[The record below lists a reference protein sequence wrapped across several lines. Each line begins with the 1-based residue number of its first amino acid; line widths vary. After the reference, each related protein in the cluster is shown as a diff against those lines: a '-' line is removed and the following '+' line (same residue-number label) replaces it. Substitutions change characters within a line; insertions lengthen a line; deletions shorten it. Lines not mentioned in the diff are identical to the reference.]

1 VFQAV
6 EENSVS
12 ILQLAKNAYSE
23 NQLLASLVQYNKKG
37 ETPLVIA
44 MKGKNVSV
52 ISELVT
58 VLQKCDYKIYKFHLM
73 FVIDQLS
80 HDFPI
85 LEIIDWILKDNY
97 SYRWLKFIAK
107 VFIKSPSFT
116 REDKIIALELLGA
129 VLVSTASYHSYKKML
144 KFGLVYWKKSMT
156 LRYFPQDGELI
167 LPKTPAVCVPSEASS
182 VVFGSDVE
190 VITME
195 EIDFLQEEFENHSLF
210 VYHAQ
215 IQCMKRWQIQALLVI
230 LRISSQAHH
239 GHLHWLYLECLFS
252 FTEFVFARMRESKIV
267 LNSYLLVL
275 EQMNGFDPK
284 QISRQSFEI
293 FIKTLGRLANHFRK
307 ASKGPPDSPAR
318 KELTYE
324 NLLVPTEFIAK
335 ILKLFPESA
344 MISSIKIMGH
354 RFALFVYN
362 FLLVFNSISPQM
374 TNEEKQKLEEY
385 YSSYIRQLFT
395 ERTATVLNVAL
406 TFYSFYQGKHLYL
419 DTLKQILQLGADP
432 NAIDEKGRSPLH
444 ILADKQTYCMDEYE
458 PMFQILLDA
467 GSHLDM
473 ATDDG
478 DTVVSIMKTNAIEC
492 QRLGLV
498 VHPYYKSLINTVF
511 PLTCYAARVIRR
523 HGIPFDEDRL
533 PSTLQEFVSRHSD
546 KGIKTL
552 YKVIISLHL
561 IFFFF
566 LEIHLDSTDSLRSR
580 NWDWD

>member
-1 VFQAV
+1 
-6 EENSVS
+6 
-12 ILQLAKNAYSE
+12 
-23 NQLLASLVQYNKKG
+23 
-37 ETPLVIA
+37 
-44 MKGKNVSV
+44 
-52 ISELVT
+52 
-58 VLQKCDYKIYKFHLM
+58 
-73 FVIDQLS
+73 
-80 HDFPI
+80 
-85 LEIIDWILKDNY
+85 
-97 SYRWLKFIAK
+97 
-107 VFIKSPSFT
+107 
-116 REDKIIALELLGA
+116 
-129 VLVSTASYHSYKKML
+129 
-144 KFGLVYWKKSMT
+144 
-156 LRYFPQDGELI
+156 
-167 LPKTPAVCVPSEASS
+167 
-182 VVFGSDVE
+182 
-190 VITME
+190 
-195 EIDFLQEEFENHSLF
+195 
-210 VYHAQ
+210 
-215 IQCMKRWQIQALLVI
+215 
-230 LRISSQAHH
+230 
-239 GHLHWLYLECLFS
+239 
-252 FTEFVFARMRESKIV
+252 
-267 LNSYLLVL
+267 
-275 EQMNGFDPK
+275 MNGFDPK

-566 LEIHLDSTDSLRSR
+566 
-580 NWDWD
+580 